1 MKAVLITIGNEILNG
16 QVVDTNAAWLAQG
29 LLEIGIPVQ
38 EKWSVGDEIEEITG
52 ALDRGTLKADV
63 IITTGGLGPTRDD
76 LTCEAIAGWM
86 KVDRV
91 FHTGTFEKLTKIFAS
106 LGRVPT
112 DAHRI
117 QCMLPEGVTILP
129 NNNGTAPGMYFD
141 VKGKHIISMPGV
153 PFEMKAIFDPY
164 VKELLNGLKKG
175 PKRMSHTFNTVGEGE
190 TVLED
195 LIKNITN
202 RAPNYIGFA
211 FLPDIYKVR
220 IRVDVD
226 SESADHLKEY
236 EKILEEIRVVL
247 KDYIVGENENVLEIA
262 IGNLVKGKKWEL
274 GTAES
279 CTGGYVSHLITS
291 IPGSSEYFKGGIIS
305 YSNELKQSK
314 LNVASATLEK
324 YGAVSEQT
332 VKEMALGALTALN
345 VNVAVSISGI
355 AGPAGGTA
363 EKPVGL
369 IWIAVAN
376 AFGKVT
382 TKKIQLR
389 RDRLLNI
396 RAASNMALITL
407 YRFLSDE

>member
-1 MKAVLITIGNEILNG
+1 M
-16 QVVDTNAAWLAQG
+16 
-29 LLEIGIPVQ
+29 
-38 EKWSVGDEIEEITG
+38 
-52 ALDRGTLKADV
+52 
-63 IITTGGLGPTRDD
+63 
-76 LTCEAIAGWM
+76 
-86 KVDRV
+86 
-91 FHTGTFEKLTKIFAS
+91 
-106 LGRVPT
+106 
-112 DAHRI
+112 
-117 QCMLPEGVTILP
+117 
-129 NNNGTAPGMYFD
+129 
-141 VKGKHIISMPGV
+141 
-153 PFEMKAIFDPY
+153 
-164 VKELLNGLKKG
+164 
-175 PKRMSHTFNTVGEGE
+175 
-190 TVLED
+190 
-195 LIKNITN
+195 
-202 RAPNYIGFA
+202 
-211 FLPDIYKVR
+211 
-220 IRVDVD
+220 D

-247 KDYIVGENENVLEIA
+247 KDYIVGENDNVLEIA